1 MRTFPPFTQ
10 RASLLLFC
18 LFALI
23 AGAMIVVGL
32 RWTEQ
37 TARAESEAVATA
49 QAGKHERLLAVQMQ
63 KFRLL
68 PSALG
73 EYPDVHAVLAGRDA
87 ATAARLNVK
96 LEQLAQ
102 GTSASVIYV
111 LDSGGLTVAA
121 SNWRQA
127 DSFVGQ
133 NFGFRPY
140 FKGAMANGEAELFA
154 LGAISARPGLFIA
167 HRVGQGAGAGV
178 IVVKIDLAHLEEQWA
193 NERGVTLVVNPD
205 GVIMLTSREPW
216 RFHTLPVL
224 RQAEQSKIL
233 RTLQFGTEPLKAVG
247 IDRLDNGDYR
257 LPGAEDLYRAAEM
270 PSGLGDAVLTYFEPL
285 APAREQAAAK
295 ARLFLVTG
303 LALVAAAGL
312 SVWWADRRRLV
323 QAEAQRRLEHQV
335 SLRTAELREANA
347 HLMAESQKRVAA
359 DERWRAAREELA
371 QANRLGSI
379 GQITAGV
386 VHEIN
391 QPAAAIRAF
400 AQNVVAYLDRG
411 QPREAREDLSSII
424 DLTDRIGRI
433 TAELRSFARRRAP
446 AVRKVQLET
455 AVEGTLLLIGDRL
468 RQDRIRLDWP
478 GGPPDIHVVA
488 DRIRLEQIMINLIQN
503 AIEALVG
510 AADPCIALRVHL
522 AGETVLLDV
531 LDNGP
536 GVDPELAET
545 LFAPF
550 VSGKPDGLG
559 LGLGIAQDIAREFDG
574 NLEAIPSSLGGA
586 GFRITLRRA

>member
-1 MRTFPPFTQ
+1 MLSSFTR
-10 RASLLLFC
+10 RACLLLFC

-23 AGAMIVVGL
+23 AGTMIVAGL

-37 TARAESEAVATA
+37 TARAESEAAAAV
-49 QAGKHERLLAVQMQ
+49 QAGKHERLLAAQMQ

-68 PSALG
+68 PLALG
-73 EYPDVHAVLAGRDA
+73 EYPDVLAVLARLDA
-87 ATAARLNVK
+87 PTAARLNAK

-102 GTSASVIYV
+102 GTNASAIYV
-111 LDSGGLTVAA
+111 LDSSGLTVAA
-121 SNWRQA
+121 SNWRQS

-140 FKGAMANGEAELFA
+140 FKGAMADGEAELFA

-167 HRVGQGAGAGV
+167 HRVGEGARAGV

-193 NERGVTLVVNPD
+193 NEAGVTLVVNPD

-233 RTLQFGTEPLKAVG
+233 RTLQFGTKPLRAVG
-247 IDRLDNGDYR
+247 INRLDNGDYR
-257 LPGAEDLYRAAEM
+257 LPGVEDLYRAAEM

-285 APAREQAAAK
+285 EPAREQAEAK
-295 ARLFLVTG
+295 ARLFLAAG
-303 LALVAAAGL
+303 LALVAACGL
-312 SVWWADRRRLV
+312 SLWWANRRRLV
-323 QAEAQRRLEHQV
+323 QAKAQLRLEHEV

-347 HLMAESQKRVAA
+347 HLLAESRKRIAS
-359 DERWRAAREELA
+359 DERWRAAREELG

-400 AQNVVAYLDRG
+400 AQNVGAYLDRG
-411 QPREAREDLSSII
+411 QLREARESLSSII

-446 AVRKVQLET
+446 AARRVKLET
-455 AVEGTLLLIGDRL
+455 AIEGTLLLIGDHM

-478 GGPPDIHVVA
+478 GGPPDIHVIA

-503 AIEALVG
+503 AIEALTG
-510 AADPCIALRVHL
+510 AANPCIALRVHL

-536 GVDPELAET
+536 GIDPELAET

-559 LGLGIAQDIAREFDG
+559 LGLGIAQDIAREFEG
-574 NLEAIPSSLGGA
+574 NLEVITSPLGGA